1 MTTSASALADSIV
14 DVGDNSLKK
23 DDEVPA
29 MIEGRSKVQSGK
41 VDCDSRSAS
50 MFPSTP
56 IWRGYP
62 RKKQGG
68 SFDLNDRP
76 RKNPRLKKH
85 TPKIFDE
92 SKPKK
97 TQKPKIKPSTPKPVN
112 LNASARSKSKLR
124 KDCEKVSD
132 DLSGDSD
139 MQAPNRKTPGTIHVL
154 KVSTPQPGMEHNI
167 HVDLGHDVKSCRR
180 ALDFNL
186 EIENDV
192 ISKRVAEVIRDHVTD
207 SCNKFLTI

>member
-1 MTTSASALADSIV
+1 
-14 DVGDNSLKK
+14 
-23 DDEVPA
+23 

-41 VDCDSRSAS
+41 LDCDSRSAS

-56 IWRGYP
+56 IQKGYP
-62 RKKQGG
+62 RKEQGG

-76 RKNPRLKKH
+76 RKKPRLKKH

-97 TQKPKIKPSTPKPVN
+97 TPKPKIKPSTPKPVN
-112 LNASARSKSKLR
+112 LKASARTKSKLR
-124 KDCEKVSD
+124 KDCDKVSD

-139 MQAPNRKTPGTIHVL
+139 MQAPNRKTPGVSLVL
-154 KVSTPQPGMEHNI
+154 KVSTSQQEMEHNI

-192 ISKRVAEVIRDHVTD
+192 IFERAAEVIRDHVTH
-207 SCNKFLTI
+207 SCNKFLTNRLDCVNELAVETDITVLQM